1 MIKMVRASCHPVDV
15 DIAHLYAGI
24 FRRPTHFTL
33 MASTLVS
40 QIFVAAQ
47 SDLHAELIPTVVQLA
62 ITTDSLTHHRELNSL
77 LMKHTQSEHSSIR
90 LASVQCER
98 ALTDQVGKEWL
109 DLLPEMLPIL
119 SELQEDDDELVE
131 KETSWWIQRI
141 EEILGERLDPML
153 Q

>member
-1 MIKMVRASCHPVDV
+1 
-15 DIAHLYAGI
+15 
-24 FRRPTHFTL
+24 

-40 QIFVAAQ
+40 QISVAAQ

-62 ITTDSLTHHRELNSL
+62 ITTDSSTHHRELNSL

-109 DLLPEMLPIL
+109 DLLPGMLPIL

>member
-1 MIKMVRASCHPVDV
+1 MIKMVRLSCDPMDV
-15 DIAHLYAGI
+15 DIAHLYAGV
-24 FRRPTHFTL
+24 FRKPTHFTL
-33 MASTLVS
+33 IASTLVS
-40 QIFVAAQ
+40 EISKVAQ
-47 SDLHAELIPTVVQLA
+47 SDLHSELIPTVVQLA
-62 ITTDSLTHHRELNSL
+62 TSTDSLTHYRELNSL
-77 LMKHTQSEHSSIR
+77 LMKHTQSEQSSIR

-131 KETSWWIQRI
+131 KETSWWIHKI